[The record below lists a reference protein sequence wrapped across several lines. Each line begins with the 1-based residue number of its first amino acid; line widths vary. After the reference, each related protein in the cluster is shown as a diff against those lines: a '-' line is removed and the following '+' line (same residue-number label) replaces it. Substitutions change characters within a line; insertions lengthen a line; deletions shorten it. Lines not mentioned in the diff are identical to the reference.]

1 MERVILAGS
10 GFFIRDKFSFNQGIK
25 GDNYSMATPRFDGV
39 ELFLQIVESGNLTE
53 AAERLNLTRSA
64 VGKGLAR
71 LEARLGTCLLQRS
84 TRRQRLTEDGQ
95 AYYEHCLRALAE
107 LEAAESVLESGR
119 QQPRGRLRASLPLA
133 FGHHYA
139 APALWGLLDR
149 FAQLEIDISFSDR
162 LIDVA
167 QEGSDLAVRIGAL
180 PDTDRLS
187 ARRLG
192 EQAIGLAAAPAYL
205 RRVGRIECLEDL
217 AGHRGIAYR
226 CNAPR
231 LEWELNDAQGR
242 PHRARV
248 ASPLMMDDLQAVADA
263 AIAGV
268 GLAWL
273 PSWLIAHYVLRGQL
287 EAVLPSYREQPAPI
301 HVIWPTAAHMPA
313 KTRCAI
319 DALVAGTPSCLAGS

>member
-1 MERVILAGS
+1 MT
-10 GFFIRDKFSFNQGIK
+10 
-25 GDNYSMATPRFDGV
+25 TPRFDGV
-39 ELFLQIVESGNLTE
+39 ELFVQIVESGSLSA

-119 QQPRGRLRASLPLA
+119 HQPRGRLRASLPLA

-139 APALWGLLDR
+139 APALWGLMDR
-149 FAQLEIDISFSDR
+149 YPQLEIEISFSDR
-162 LIDVA
+162 MTDLV
-167 QEGSDLAVRIGAL
+167 QEGFDIAVRIGPL

-192 EQAIGLAAAPAYL
+192 EQVMGLAASPVYL
-205 RRVGRIECLEDL
+205 QRRGPIAFIEDL
-217 AGHRGIAYR
+217 SAHRGIAYR
-226 CNAPR
+226 SNSAHRSR
-231 LEWELNDAQGR
+231 L
-242 PHRARV
+242 V
-248 ASPLMMDDLQAVADA
+248 TPLVLDDLQAVADA

-273 PSWLIAHYVLRGQL
+273 PSWLIAHYALRGQL
-287 EAVLPSYREQPAPI
+287 AAVLADFREQPAPI
-301 HVIWPTAAHMPA
+301 HVIWPTAPHMPA

-319 DALVAGTPSCLAGS
+319 DALIAATPSCLAGS

>member
-1 MERVILAGS
+1 
-10 GFFIRDKFSFNQGIK
+10 
-25 GDNYSMATPRFDGV
+25 MATPRFDGV

-119 QQPRGRLRASLPLA
+119 QQPRGRLRASVPLA

-139 APALWGLLDR
+139 APALWGLMDR
-149 FAQLEIDISFSDR
+149 YPELEIEICFSDR
-162 LIDVA
+162 MIDLA
-167 QEGSDLAVRIGAL
+167 QDGFDMAVRIGPL

-192 EQAIGLAAAPAYL
+192 QQVMGLAASPAYVQ
-205 RRVGRIECLEDL
+205 RRGSIESIEDL
-217 AGHRGIAYR
+217 AAHRGIAYR
-226 CNAPR
+226 SNTTAHRSR
-231 LEWELNDAQGR
+231 L
-242 PHRARV
+242 
-248 ASPLMMDDLQAVADA
+248 ASPLVLDDLQAVADA

-273 PSWLIAHYVLRGQL
+273 PSWLIAHYALRGQL
-287 EAVLPSYREQPAPI
+287 QAVLPSYREQPAPI

-319 DALVAGTPSCLAGS
+319 DALVAATPSCLAGS

>member
-1 MERVILAGS
+1 
-10 GFFIRDKFSFNQGIK
+10 
-25 GDNYSMATPRFDGV
+25 MATPRFDGV

-119 QQPRGRLRASLPLA
+119 QQPRGRLRVSVPLA

-139 APALWGLLDR
+139 APALWALLDR
-149 FAQLEIDISFSDR
+149 YPELEIDICFSDR
-162 LIDVA
+162 MIDLV
-167 QEGSDLAVRIGAL
+167 QEGFDMAVRIGPL

-192 EQAIGLAAAPAYL
+192 QQAMGLAASPAYL
-205 RRVGRIECLEDL
+205 QRKGAIGSIEDL
-217 AGHRGIAYR
+217 AAHRGIAYR
-226 CNAPR
+226 SNTAQRSR
-231 LEWELNDAQGR
+231 L
-242 PHRARV
+242 
-248 ASPLMMDDLQAVADA
+248 ASPLIVDDLQAVADA

-273 PSWLIAHYVLRGQL
+273 PSWLIAHYALRGQL
-287 EAVLPSYREQPAPI
+287 QAVLPSYREQPAPI

-313 KTRCAI
+313 KTRCSI
-319 DALVAGTPSCLAGS
+319 DALVAATPSCLAGS

>member
-1 MERVILAGS
+1 
-10 GFFIRDKFSFNQGIK
+10 
-25 GDNYSMATPRFDGV
+25 MATPRFDGV

-119 QQPRGRLRASLPLA
+119 QQPRGRLRVSVPLA

-139 APALWGLLDR
+139 APALWALLDR
-149 FAQLEIDISFSDR
+149 YPELEIDLCFSDR
-162 LIDVA
+162 MIDLV
-167 QEGSDLAVRIGAL
+167 QEGFDMAVRIGPL

-192 EQAIGLAAAPAYL
+192 QQAMGLAASPAYL
-205 RRVGRIECLEDL
+205 QRKGAIGSIEDL
-217 AGHRGIAYR
+217 AAHRGIAYR
-226 CNAPR
+226 SNTAQRSR
-231 LEWELNDAQGR
+231 L
-242 PHRARV
+242 
-248 ASPLMMDDLQAVADA
+248 ASPLIVDDLQAVADA

-273 PSWLIAHYVLRGQL
+273 PSWLIAHYALRGQL
-287 EAVLPSYREQPAPI
+287 QAVLPSYREQPAPI

-319 DALVAGTPSCLAGS
+319 DALVAATPSCLAGS

>member
-1 MERVILAGS
+1 
-10 GFFIRDKFSFNQGIK
+10 
-25 GDNYSMATPRFDGV
+25 MATPRFDGV
-39 ELFLQIVESGNLTE
+39 ELFLQVVESGNLTE

-119 QQPRGRLRASLPLA
+119 QQPRGRLRVSVPLA

-139 APALWGLLDR
+139 APALWALMDSYPE
-149 FAQLEIDISFSDR
+149 LEIDLCFSDR
-162 LIDVA
+162 MIDLV
-167 QEGSDLAVRIGAL
+167 QEGFDIAVRIGPL

-192 EQAIGLAAAPAYL
+192 QQVMGLAASPAYL
-205 RRVGRIECLEDL
+205 QRKGAIESIEDL
-217 AGHRGIAYR
+217 AAHRGIAYR
-226 CNAPR
+226 SNTAQRSR
-231 LEWELNDAQGR
+231 L
-242 PHRARV
+242 V
-248 ASPLMMDDLQAVADA
+248 SPLILDDLQAVADA

-287 EAVLPSYREQPAPI
+287 QAVLPEYREQPAPI

>member
-1 MERVILAGS
+1 
-10 GFFIRDKFSFNQGIK
+10 
-25 GDNYSMATPRFDGV
+25 MATPRFDGV

-119 QQPRGRLRASLPLA
+119 QQPRGRLRASVPLA

-139 APALWGLLDR
+139 APALWGLMDR
-149 FAQLEIDISFSDR
+149 YPELEIEICFSDR
-162 LIDVA
+162 MIDLA
-167 QEGSDLAVRIGAL
+167 QDGFDMAVRIGPL

-192 EQAIGLAAAPAYL
+192 QQVMGLAASPAYL
-205 RRVGRIECLEDL
+205 QRRGGIESIQDL
-217 AGHRGIAYR
+217 AVHRGIAYR
-226 CNAPR
+226 SNTT
-231 LEWELNDAQGR
+231 
-242 PHRARV
+242 HRSHL
-248 ASPLMMDDLQAVADA
+248 ASPLVLDDLQAVADA
-263 AIAGV
+263 VIAGV

-273 PSWLIAHYVLRGQL
+273 PSWLIAHYALRGQL
-287 EAVLPSYREQPAPI
+287 QAVLPSYREQPAPI
-301 HVIWPTAAHMPA
+301 HVVWPTAVHMPA

>member
-1 MERVILAGS
+1 MT
-10 GFFIRDKFSFNQGIK
+10 
-25 GDNYSMATPRFDGV
+25 TPRFDGV

-71 LEARLGTCLLQRS
+71 LEARLGTSLLQRS

-139 APALWGLLDR
+139 APALWGLMDH
-149 FAQLEIDISFSDR
+149 FPQLEIEISFSDR
-162 LIDVA
+162 LIDLA
-167 QEGSDLAVRIGAL
+167 QEGFDLAVRIGEL

-192 EQAIGLAAAPAYL
+192 EQAIALAASPAYL
-205 RRVGRIECLEDL
+205 QRTARIDSIADL

-226 CNAPR
+226 CNAP
-231 LEWELNDAQGR
+231 
-242 PHRARV
+242 HRERV
-248 ASPLMMDDLQAVADA
+248 TSPLILDDLQAVADA

-287 EAVLPSYREQPAPI
+287 QAVLPDHREQPMPI
-301 HVIWPTAAHMPA
+301 HVIWPTATHMPA

>member
-1 MERVILAGS
+1 
-10 GFFIRDKFSFNQGIK
+10 
-25 GDNYSMATPRFDGV
+25 MATPRFDGV
-39 ELFLQIVESGNLTE
+39 ELFLQIVESGNLTA

-71 LEARLGTCLLQRS
+71 LEARLGTSLLQRS

-119 QQPRGRLRASLPLA
+119 QQPRGRLKASLPLA

-139 APALWGLLDR
+139 APALWGLMDQ
-149 FAQLEIDISFSDR
+149 FAQLEVEISFSDR
-162 LIDVA
+162 LIDLA
-167 QEGSDLAVRIGAL
+167 QEGFDLAVRIGAL

-192 EQAIGLAAAPAYL
+192 EQAIALAASPAYL
-205 RRVGRIECLEDL
+205 QRAGRIEAIEDL

-226 CNAPR
+226 CNAPYRER
-231 LEWELNDAQGR
+231 L
-242 PHRARV
+242 
-248 ASPLMMDDLQAVADA
+248 ASPLILDDLQAVADA

-287 EAVLPSYREQPAPI
+287 QAVLPEHREQPMPI
-301 HVIWPTAAHMPA
+301 HVIWPTATHMPA

-319 DALVAGTPSCLAGS
+319 DALVAGTPLCLAGS

>member
-1 MERVILAGS
+1 
-10 GFFIRDKFSFNQGIK
+10 
-25 GDNYSMATPRFDGV
+25 MATPRFDGV
-39 ELFLQIVESGNLTE
+39 ELFLQVVESGNLTE

-119 QQPRGRLRASLPLA
+119 QQPRGRLRVSVPLA

-139 APALWGLLDR
+139 APALWALMDSYPE
-149 FAQLEIDISFSDR
+149 LEIDLCFSDR
-162 LIDVA
+162 MIDLV
-167 QEGSDLAVRIGAL
+167 QEGFDIAVRIGPL

-192 EQAIGLAAAPAYL
+192 QQVMGLAASPAYL
-205 RRVGRIECLEDL
+205 QRKGAIESIEDL
-217 AGHRGIAYR
+217 AVHRGIAYR
-226 CNAPR
+226 SNTAQRSR
-231 LEWELNDAQGR
+231 L
-242 PHRARV
+242 
-248 ASPLMMDDLQAVADA
+248 ASPLIVDDLQAVADA

-273 PSWLIAHYVLRGQL
+273 PSWLIAHYALRGQL
-287 EAVLPSYREQPAPI
+287 QAVLPGYRDQPAPI
-301 HVIWPTAAHMPA
+301 HVIWPRAAHMPA

-319 DALVAGTPSCLAGS
+319 VALVAATPSCLAGS

>member
-1 MERVILAGS
+1 
-10 GFFIRDKFSFNQGIK
+10 
-25 GDNYSMATPRFDGV
+25 MATPRFDGV

-53 AAERLNLTRSA
+53 AAERLSLTRSA

-107 LEAAESVLESGR
+107 LEAAESVLASGR
-119 QQPRGRLRASLPLA
+119 QQPRGRLRVSVPLA

-139 APALWGLLDR
+139 APALWALLDR
-149 FAQLEIDISFSDR
+149 YPELEIDLCFSDR
-162 LIDVA
+162 MIDLV
-167 QEGSDLAVRIGAL
+167 QEGFDMAVRIGPL

-187 ARRLG
+187 ARLLG
-192 EQAIGLAAAPAYL
+192 QQVMGLAASPAYL
-205 RRVGRIECLEDL
+205 QRKGAIGSIEDL
-217 AGHRGIAYR
+217 AAHRGIAYR
-226 CNAPR
+226 SNTAQRSR
-231 LEWELNDAQGR
+231 L
-242 PHRARV
+242 
-248 ASPLMMDDLQAVADA
+248 ASPLIVDDLQAVADA

-273 PSWLIAHYVLRGQL
+273 PSWLIAHYALRGQL
-287 EAVLPSYREQPAPI
+287 QAVLPSYREQPAPI

-319 DALVAGTPSCLAGS
+319 DALVAATPSCLAGS

>member
-1 MERVILAGS
+1 
-10 GFFIRDKFSFNQGIK
+10 
-25 GDNYSMATPRFDGV
+25 MATPRFDGV

-119 QQPRGRLRASLPLA
+119 QQPRGRLRVSVPLA
-133 FGHHYA
+133 FGHHYV
-139 APALWGLLDR
+139 APALWALLDR
-149 FAQLEIDISFSDR
+149 YPELEIDICFSDR
-162 LIDVA
+162 MIDLV
-167 QEGSDLAVRIGAL
+167 QEGFDMAVRIGPL

-192 EQAIGLAAAPAYL
+192 QQAMGLAASPAYL
-205 RRVGRIECLEDL
+205 QRKGAIGSIEDL
-217 AGHRGIAYR
+217 AAHRGIAYR
-226 CNAPR
+226 SNTAQRSR
-231 LEWELNDAQGR
+231 L
-242 PHRARV
+242 
-248 ASPLMMDDLQAVADA
+248 ASPLIVDDLQAVADA

-273 PSWLIAHYVLRGQL
+273 PSWLIAHYALRGQL
-287 EAVLPSYREQPAPI
+287 QAVLPSYREQPAPI

-319 DALVAGTPSCLAGS
+319 DALVAATPSCLAGS

>member
-1 MERVILAGS
+1 MLS
-10 GFFIRDKFSFNQGIK
+10 
-25 GDNYSMATPRFDGV
+25 TPRFDGV
-39 ELFLQIVESGNLTE
+39 ELFVQIVESGSLSA

-139 APALWGLLDR
+139 APALWGLMDR
-149 FAQLEIDISFSDR
+149 YPQLEIDISFSDR
-162 LIDVA
+162 MTDLA
-167 QEGSDLAVRIGAL
+167 QEGFDIAVRIGPL

-192 EQAIGLAAAPAYL
+192 EQVMGLAASPAYL
-205 RRVGRIECLEDL
+205 QRRGAIECIDDL
-217 AGHRGIAYR
+217 SAHRGIAYR
-226 CNAPR
+226 SNTAHRSR
-231 LEWELNDAQGR
+231 LIT
-242 PHRARV
+242 
-248 ASPLMMDDLQAVADA
+248 PLVLDDLQAVADA

-273 PSWLIAHYVLRGQL
+273 PSWLIAHYALRGQL
-287 EAVLPSYREQPAPI
+287 EAVLADFREQPAPI
-301 HVIWPTAAHMPA
+301 HVIWPTAPHMPA

-319 DALVAGTPSCLAGS
+319 DALVAATPSCLAGS

>member
-1 MERVILAGS
+1 
-10 GFFIRDKFSFNQGIK
+10 
-25 GDNYSMATPRFDGV
+25 MATPRFDGV

-71 LEARLGTCLLQRS
+71 LEARLGTSLLQRS

-139 APALWGLLDR
+139 APALWGLMDH
-149 FAQLEIDISFSDR
+149 FPQLEIEISFSDR
-162 LIDVA
+162 LIDLA
-167 QEGSDLAVRIGAL
+167 QEGFDLAVRIGAL

-192 EQAIGLAAAPAYL
+192 SRRLPWRRHPPTCSAPVESNPSRTSPGIGAL
-205 RRVGRIECLEDL
+205 
-217 AGHRGIAYR
+217 
-226 CNAPR
+226 
-231 LEWELNDAQGR
+231 
-242 PHRARV
+242 
-248 ASPLMMDDLQAVADA
+248 
-263 AIAGV
+263 
-268 GLAWL
+268 
-273 PSWLIAHYVLRGQL
+273 
-287 EAVLPSYREQPAPI
+287 
-301 HVIWPTAAHMPA
+301 PTAAMPRTA
-313 KTRCAI
+313 
-319 DALVAGTPSCLAGS
+319 SGSPRR

>member
-1 MERVILAGS
+1 
-10 GFFIRDKFSFNQGIK
+10 
-25 GDNYSMATPRFDGV
+25 MATPRFDGV

-119 QQPRGRLRASLPLA
+119 QQPRGRLRVSVPLA

-139 APALWGLLDR
+139 APALWALIDSYPE
-149 FAQLEIDISFSDR
+149 LEIDLCFSDR
-162 LIDVA
+162 MIDLV
-167 QEGSDLAVRIGAL
+167 QEGFDIAVRIGPL

-192 EQAIGLAAAPAYL
+192 QQVMGLAASPAYL
-205 RRVGRIECLEDL
+205 QRKGAIESIEDL
-217 AGHRGIAYR
+217 AAHRGIAYR
-226 CNAPR
+226 SNTAQRSR
-231 LEWELNDAQGR
+231 L
-242 PHRARV
+242 
-248 ASPLMMDDLQAVADA
+248 ASPLIVDDLQAVADA

-273 PSWLIAHYVLRGQL
+273 PSWLIAHYALRGQL
-287 EAVLPSYREQPAPI
+287 QAVLPSYREQPAPI

-319 DALVAGTPSCLAGS
+319 DALVAATPSCLAGS

>member
-1 MERVILAGS
+1 
-10 GFFIRDKFSFNQGIK
+10 
-25 GDNYSMATPRFDGV
+25 MATPRFDGV

-119 QQPRGRLRASLPLA
+119 QQPRGRLRVSVPLA

-139 APALWGLLDR
+139 APALWALLDR
-149 FAQLEIDISFSDR
+149 YPELEIDLCFSDR
-162 LIDVA
+162 MIDLV
-167 QEGSDLAVRIGAL
+167 QEGFDMAVRIGPL

-192 EQAIGLAAAPAYL
+192 QQAMGLAASPAYL
-205 RRVGRIECLEDL
+205 QRKGAIESIEDL
-217 AGHRGIAYR
+217 AAHRGIAYR
-226 CNAPR
+226 SNTAQRSR
-231 LEWELNDAQGR
+231 L
-242 PHRARV
+242 V
-248 ASPLMMDDLQAVADA
+248 SPLILDDLQAVADA

-273 PSWLIAHYVLRGQL
+273 PSWLIAHYALRGQL
-287 EAVLPSYREQPAPI
+287 QAVLPSYREQPAPI

-319 DALVAGTPSCLAGS
+319 DALVAATPSCLAGS

>member
-1 MERVILAGS
+1 
-10 GFFIRDKFSFNQGIK
+10 
-25 GDNYSMATPRFDGV
+25 MATPRFDGV

-71 LEARLGTCLLQRS
+71 LEARLGTSLLQRS

-139 APALWGLLDR
+139 APALWALMDR
-149 FAQLEIDISFSDR
+149 FPQLEIEISFSDR
-162 LIDVA
+162 LIDLA
-167 QEGSDLAVRIGAL
+167 QEGFDLAVRIGAL

-192 EQAIGLAAAPAYL
+192 EQAIALAASPAYL
-205 RRVGRIECLEDL
+205 QRTPRIESIEDL
-217 AGHRGIAYR
+217 AVHRGIAYR
-226 CNAPR
+226 SNAS
-231 LEWELNDAQGR
+231 
-242 PHRARV
+242 HRERV
-248 ASPLMMDDLQAVADA
+248 ASPLILDDLQAVADA

-273 PSWLIAHYVLRGQL
+273 PSWLIAHHVLRGQL
-287 EAVLPSYREQPAPI
+287 QAVLPGHREQPMPI
-301 HVIWPTAAHMPA
+301 HVIWPTATHMPA

>member
-1 MERVILAGS
+1 
-10 GFFIRDKFSFNQGIK
+10 
-25 GDNYSMATPRFDGV
+25 MATPRFDGV

-119 QQPRGRLRASLPLA
+119 QQPRGRLRVSVPLA

-139 APALWGLLDR
+139 APALWALLDR
-149 FAQLEIDISFSDR
+149 YPELEIDLCFSDR
-162 LIDVA
+162 MIDLV
-167 QEGSDLAVRIGAL
+167 QEGFDIAVRIGPL

-192 EQAIGLAAAPAYL
+192 EQVMGLAASPAYL
-205 RRVGRIECLEDL
+205 QRKGAIESIEDL
-217 AGHRGIAYR
+217 AAHRGIAYR
-226 CNAPR
+226 SNTAQRSR
-231 LEWELNDAQGR
+231 L
-242 PHRARV
+242 
-248 ASPLMMDDLQAVADA
+248 ASPLILDDLQAVADA

-273 PSWLIAHYVLRGQL
+273 PSWLIAHYALRGQL
-287 EAVLPSYREQPAPI
+287 QAVLPSYREQPAPI

-319 DALVAGTPSCLAGS
+319 DALVAATPSCLAGS

>member
-1 MERVILAGS
+1 
-10 GFFIRDKFSFNQGIK
+10 
-25 GDNYSMATPRFDGV
+25 MATPRFDGV

-119 QQPRGRLRASLPLA
+119 QQPRGRLRASVPLA

-139 APALWGLLDR
+139 APALWGLMDR
-149 FAQLEIDISFSDR
+149 YPELEIEICFSDR
-162 LIDVA
+162 MIDLA
-167 QEGSDLAVRIGAL
+167 QDGFDMAVRIGPL

-192 EQAIGLAAAPAYL
+192 QQVMGLAASPAYVQ
-205 RRVGRIECLEDL
+205 RRGSIERIEDL
-217 AGHRGIAYR
+217 ATHRGIAYR
-226 CNAPR
+226 SNTTAHRSR
-231 LEWELNDAQGR
+231 L
-242 PHRARV
+242 
-248 ASPLMMDDLQAVADA
+248 ASPLVLDDLQAVADA

-273 PSWLIAHYVLRGQL
+273 PSWLIAHYALRGQL
-287 EAVLPSYREQPAPI
+287 QAVLPSYREQPAPI

-319 DALVAGTPSCLAGS
+319 DALVAATPSCLAGS

>member
-1 MERVILAGS
+1 
-10 GFFIRDKFSFNQGIK
+10 
-25 GDNYSMATPRFDGV
+25 MATPRFDGV

-71 LEARLGTCLLQRS
+71 LEARLGTSLLQRS

-139 APALWGLLDR
+139 APALWGLMDH
-149 FAQLEIDISFSDR
+149 FPQLEIEISFSDR
-162 LIDVA
+162 LIDLA
-167 QEGSDLAVRIGAL
+167 QEGFDLAVRIGEL

-192 EQAIGLAAAPAYL
+192 EQAIALAASPAYL
-205 RRVGRIECLEDL
+205 QRTARIDSIANL

-226 CNAPR
+226 CNAP
-231 LEWELNDAQGR
+231 
-242 PHRARV
+242 HRERV
-248 ASPLMMDDLQAVADA
+248 NSPLILDDLQAVADA

-287 EAVLPSYREQPAPI
+287 QAVLPDHREQPMPI
-301 HVIWPTAAHMPA
+301 HVIWPTATHMPA

>member
-1 MERVILAGS
+1 
-10 GFFIRDKFSFNQGIK
+10 
-25 GDNYSMATPRFDGV
+25 MATPRFDGV

-71 LEARLGTCLLQRS
+71 LEARLGTSLLQRS

-139 APALWGLLDR
+139 APALWALMDR
-149 FAQLEIDISFSDR
+149 FPQLEIEISFSDR
-162 LIDVA
+162 LIDLA
-167 QEGSDLAVRIGAL
+167 QEGFDLAVRIGAL

-192 EQAIGLAAAPAYL
+192 EQAIALAASPAYL
-205 RRVGRIECLEDL
+205 QRTPRIESIEDL
-217 AGHRGIAYR
+217 AVHRGIAYR
-226 CNAPR
+226 SNAS
-231 LEWELNDAQGR
+231 
-242 PHRARV
+242 HRERV
-248 ASPLMMDDLQAVADA
+248 ASPLILDDLQAVADA

-287 EAVLPSYREQPAPI
+287 QAVLPGHRERPMPI
-301 HVIWPTAAHMPA
+301 HVIWPTATHMPA

>member
-1 MERVILAGS
+1 
-10 GFFIRDKFSFNQGIK
+10 
-25 GDNYSMATPRFDGV
+25 MATPRFDGV

-119 QQPRGRLRASLPLA
+119 QQPRGRLRVSVPLA

-139 APALWGLLDR
+139 APALWALLDR
-149 FAQLEIDISFSDR
+149 YPELEIDLCFSDR
-162 LIDVA
+162 MIDLV
-167 QEGSDLAVRIGAL
+167 QEGFDMAVRIGPL

-192 EQAIGLAAAPAYL
+192 QQVMGLAASPAYL
-205 RRVGRIECLEDL
+205 QRKGAIGSIEDL
-217 AGHRGIAYR
+217 AAHRGIAYR
-226 CNAPR
+226 SNTAQRSR
-231 LEWELNDAQGR
+231 L
-242 PHRARV
+242 
-248 ASPLMMDDLQAVADA
+248 ASPLIVDDLQAVADA

-273 PSWLIAHYVLRGQL
+273 PSWLIAHYALRGQL
-287 EAVLPSYREQPAPI
+287 QAVLPSYREQPAPI

-319 DALVAGTPSCLAGS
+319 DALVAATPSCLAGS

>member
-1 MERVILAGS
+1 
-10 GFFIRDKFSFNQGIK
+10 
-25 GDNYSMATPRFDGV
+25 MATPRFDGV
-39 ELFLQIVESGNLTE
+39 ELFLQVVESGNLTE

-71 LEARLGTCLLQRS
+71 LEARLGTRLLQRS
-84 TRRQRLTEDGQ
+84 TRRQHLTEDGQ

-119 QQPRGRLRASLPLA
+119 QQPRGRLRASVPLA

-139 APALWGLLDR
+139 APALWGLMDR
-149 FAQLEIDISFSDR
+149 YPELEIEVCFSDR
-162 LIDVA
+162 MIDLV
-167 QEGSDLAVRIGAL
+167 QEGFDIAVRIGEL
-180 PDTDRLS
+180 PDTDRLN

-192 EQAIGLAAAPAYL
+192 EQAMGLAASPAYL
-205 RRVGRIECLEDL
+205 QRVGQIVSVDDL
-217 AGHRGIAYR
+217 TGHRGIAYR
-226 CNAPR
+226 ANNPNRSR
-231 LEWELNDAQGR
+231 LI
-242 PHRARV
+242 
-248 ASPLMMDDLQAVADA
+248 SPLVLDDLQAVADA

-287 EAVLPSYREQPAPI
+287 EAVLPGYREQPAPI
-301 HVIWPTAAHMPA
+301 HVVWPTAPHMPA

-319 DALVAGTPSCLAGS
+319 DALVAATPSCLAGS

>member
-1 MERVILAGS
+1 MS
-10 GFFIRDKFSFNQGIK
+10 
-25 GDNYSMATPRFDGV
+25 TPRFDGV
-39 ELFLQIVESGNLTE
+39 ELFLQVVESGSLSA

-95 AYYEHCLRALAE
+95 AYYEHCLRALSE

-139 APALWGLLDR
+139 APALWGLMDR
-149 FAQLEIDISFSDR
+149 YAELEIDICFCDR
-162 LIDVA
+162 MIDLA
-167 QEGSDLAVRIGAL
+167 QEGFDIAVRIGPL

-192 EQAIGLAAAPAYL
+192 EQVMGLTASPAYL
-205 RRVGRIECLEDL
+205 QRRERIERIEDL
-217 AGHRGIAYR
+217 ALHRGIAYR
-226 CNAPR
+226 SNNAHRSR
-231 LEWELNDAQGR
+231 L
-242 PHRARV
+242 V
-248 ASPLMMDDLQAVADA
+248 TPLVLDDLQAVADA

-273 PSWLIAHYVLRGQL
+273 PSWLIAHYALRGQL
-287 EAVLPSYREQPAPI
+287 EAVLPGYREQPAPI
-301 HVIWPTAAHMPA
+301 HVIWPTAPHMPA
-313 KTRCAI
+313 KIRCAI
-319 DALVAGTPSCLAGS
+319 DALVAATPSCLAGS

>member
-1 MERVILAGS
+1 
-10 GFFIRDKFSFNQGIK
+10 
-25 GDNYSMATPRFDGV
+25 MATPRFDGV

-53 AAERLNLTRSA
+53 AAERLSLTRSA

-119 QQPRGRLRASLPLA
+119 QQPRGRLRVSVPLA

-139 APALWGLLDR
+139 APALWALLDR
-149 FAQLEIDISFSDR
+149 YPELEIDLCFSDR
-162 LIDVA
+162 MIDLV
-167 QEGSDLAVRIGAL
+167 QEGFDMAVRIGPL

-187 ARRLG
+187 ARLLG
-192 EQAIGLAAAPAYL
+192 QQVMGLAASPAYL
-205 RRVGRIECLEDL
+205 QRKGAIGSIEDL
-217 AGHRGIAYR
+217 AAHRGIAYR
-226 CNAPR
+226 SNTAQRSR
-231 LEWELNDAQGR
+231 L
-242 PHRARV
+242 
-248 ASPLMMDDLQAVADA
+248 ASPLIVDDLQAVADA

-273 PSWLIAHYVLRGQL
+273 PSWLIAHYALRGQL
-287 EAVLPSYREQPAPI
+287 QAVLPSYREQPAPI

-319 DALVAGTPSCLAGS
+319 DALVAATPSCLAGS

>member
-1 MERVILAGS
+1 
-10 GFFIRDKFSFNQGIK
+10 
-25 GDNYSMATPRFDGV
+25 MATPRFDGV

-71 LEARLGTCLLQRS
+71 LEARLGTRLLQRS
-84 TRRQRLTEDGQ
+84 TRRQRLTEGGQ

-119 QQPRGRLRASLPLA
+119 QQPRGRLRASVPLA

-139 APALWGLLDR
+139 APALWGLMDR
-149 FAQLEIDISFSDR
+149 YPELEIEICFSDR
-162 LIDVA
+162 MIDLA
-167 QEGSDLAVRIGAL
+167 QEGFDLAVRIGPL

-192 EQAIGLAAAPAYL
+192 QQVMGLAASPAYVQ
-205 RRVGRIECLEDL
+205 RRGSIESIEDL
-217 AGHRGIAYR
+217 AAHRGIAYR
-226 CNAPR
+226 SNTTAHRSR
-231 LEWELNDAQGR
+231 L
-242 PHRARV
+242 
-248 ASPLMMDDLQAVADA
+248 ASPLVLDDLQAVADA

-273 PSWLIAHYVLRGQL
+273 PSWLIAHYALRGQL
-287 EAVLPSYREQPAPI
+287 QAVLPSYREQPAPI

-319 DALVAGTPSCLAGS
+319 DARVAATPSCLAGS

>member
-1 MERVILAGS
+1 
-10 GFFIRDKFSFNQGIK
+10 
-25 GDNYSMATPRFDGV
+25 MAIPRFDGV
-39 ELFLQIVESGNLTE
+39 ELFLHIVESGSLTA

-71 LEARLGTCLLQRS
+71 LESRLGTCLLQRS
-84 TRRQRLTEDGQ
+84 TRRQHLTEDGL

-133 FGHHYA
+133 FGQHYA
-139 APALWGLLDR
+139 APALWGLMDR
-149 FAQLEIDISFSDR
+149 FTELEIEISFSDR

-167 QEGSDLAVRIGAL
+167 QEGFDLAVRIGTL

-192 EQAIGLAAAPAYL
+192 EQATGLAASPVYL
-205 RRVGRIECLEDL
+205 QRMGRIDSVEDL
-217 AGHRGIAYR
+217 AAHRGIAYR
-226 CNAPR
+226 SNAP
-231 LEWELNDAQGR
+231 
-242 PHRARV
+242 HRV
-248 ASPLMMDDLQAVADA
+248 QLASPLILDDLQAVADA

-273 PSWLIAHYVLRGQL
+273 PSWLIAHYALRGQL
-287 EAVLPSYREQPAPI
+287 QAVLADHREQPMPI
-301 HVIWPTAAHMPA
+301 HVIWPTAPHMPA

-319 DALVAGTPSCLAGS
+319 DALVAATPSCLAGT

>member
-1 MERVILAGS
+1 MS
-10 GFFIRDKFSFNQGIK
+10 
-25 GDNYSMATPRFDGV
+25 TPRFDGV
-39 ELFLQIVESGNLTE
+39 ELFLHIVESGNLSA

-71 LEARLGTCLLQRS
+71 LEARLDTCLLQRS

-119 QQPRGRLRASLPLA
+119 QQPRGRLRASLPMA

-139 APALWGLLDR
+139 APALWGLMDR
-149 FAQLEIDISFSDR
+149 YPQLEIDICFSDR
-162 LIDVA
+162 MTDLT
-167 QEGSDLAVRIGAL
+167 QEGFDIAVRIGPL

-192 EQAIGLAAAPAYL
+192 EQVMGLTASPAYL
-205 RRVGRIECLEDL
+205 QRRGPIERIEDL
-217 AGHRGIAYR
+217 AAHRGIAYR
-226 CNAPR
+226 SNNAQRSR
-231 LEWELNDAQGR
+231 L
-242 PHRARV
+242 V
-248 ASPLMMDDLQAVADA
+248 TPLVLDDLQAVADA

-273 PSWLIAHYVLRGQL
+273 PSWLIAHYALRGQL
-287 EAVLPSYREQPAPI
+287 EAVLPGCREQPAPI
-301 HVIWPTAAHMPA
+301 HVIWPTAPHMPA

-319 DALVAGTPSCLAGS
+319 DALVAATPSCLAGS

>member
-1 MERVILAGS
+1 MH
-10 GFFIRDKFSFNQGIK
+10 FFIRDKFSADQGIK
-25 GDNYSMATPRFDGV
+25 GDNCIMATPRFDGV
-39 ELFLQIVESGNLTE
+39 ELFLQVVESGNLTE

-71 LEARLGTCLLQRS
+71 LEARLGTRLLQRS
-84 TRRQRLTEDGQ
+84 TRRQHLTEDGQ

-119 QQPRGRLRASLPLA
+119 QQPRGRLRASVPLA

-149 FAQLEIDISFSDR
+149 YAELEIEVCFSDR
-162 LIDVA
+162 TIDLT
-167 QEGSDLAVRIGAL
+167 QEGFDIAVRIGPL

-192 EQAIGLAAAPAYL
+192 EQAMGLAASPAYL
-205 RRVGRIECLEDL
+205 QRVGHIESIDDL
-217 AGHRGIAYR
+217 AGRREIAYR
-226 CNAPR
+226 TNT
-231 LEWELNDAQGR
+231 
-242 PHRARV
+242 PHRSRLIA
-248 ASPLMMDDLQAVADA
+248 PLVLDDLQAVADA

-287 EAVLPSYREQPAPI
+287 EAVLPGYREQPSPI
-301 HVIWPTAAHMPA
+301 HVIWPTAPHMPA

-319 DALVAGTPSCLAGS
+319 DALVAATPSCLAGS

>member
-1 MERVILAGS
+1 
-10 GFFIRDKFSFNQGIK
+10 
-25 GDNYSMATPRFDGV
+25 MATPRFDGV
-39 ELFLQIVESGNLTE
+39 ELFLQVVESGNLTE

-119 QQPRGRLRASLPLA
+119 QQPRGRLRVSVPLA

-139 APALWGLLDR
+139 APALWALMDSYPE
-149 FAQLEIDISFSDR
+149 LEIDLCFSDR
-162 LIDVA
+162 MIDLV
-167 QEGSDLAVRIGAL
+167 QDGFDIAVRIGPL

-192 EQAIGLAAAPAYL
+192 QQVMGLAASPAYL
-205 RRVGRIECLEDL
+205 QRKGAIESIEDL
-217 AGHRGIAYR
+217 AAHRGIAYR
-226 CNAPR
+226 SNTAQRSR
-231 LEWELNDAQGR
+231 L
-242 PHRARV
+242 V
-248 ASPLMMDDLQAVADA
+248 SPLILDDLQAVADA

-273 PSWLIAHYVLRGQL
+273 PSWLIAHYALRGQL
-287 EAVLPSYREQPAPI
+287 QAVLPSYREQPAPI

-319 DALVAGTPSCLAGS
+319 DALVAATPSCLAGS

>member
-1 MERVILAGS
+1 MH
-10 GFFIRDKFSFNQGIK
+10 FFIRDKFSVDKGIK
-25 GDNYSMATPRFDGV
+25 GDNCIMATPRFDGV
-39 ELFLQIVESGNLTE
+39 ELFLQVVESGNLTE

-71 LEARLGTCLLQRS
+71 LEARLGTRLLQRS
-84 TRRQRLTEDGQ
+84 TRRQHLTEDGQ

-119 QQPRGRLRASLPLA
+119 QQPRGRLRASVPLA

-139 APALWGLLDR
+139 APALWGLMDR
-149 FAQLEIDISFSDR
+149 YPELEIEISFADR
-162 LIDVA
+162 MIDLV
-167 QEGSDLAVRIGAL
+167 QEGFDIAVRIGPL

-192 EQAIGLAAAPAYL
+192 EQSVGLAASPAYL
-205 RRVGRIECLEDL
+205 QRVGRIESIDDL

-226 CNAPR
+226 TNT
-231 LEWELNDAQGR
+231 L
-242 PHRARV
+242 HRSRV
-248 ASPLMMDDLQAVADA
+248 VSTLVLDDLQAVADA

-287 EAVLPSYREQPAPI
+287 EAVLPGFREQPSPI
-301 HVIWPTAAHMPA
+301 HVIWPTAPHMPA

-319 DALVAGTPSCLAGS
+319 DALVAATPSCLAGS

>member
-1 MERVILAGS
+1 
-10 GFFIRDKFSFNQGIK
+10 
-25 GDNYSMATPRFDGV
+25 MATPRFDGV

-119 QQPRGRLRASLPLA
+119 QQPRGRLRASVPLA

-139 APALWGLLDR
+139 APALWGLMER
-149 FAQLEIDISFSDR
+149 YPELEIEICFSDR
-162 LIDVA
+162 IIDLA
-167 QEGSDLAVRIGAL
+167 QEGFDLAVRIGTL

-192 EQAIGLAAAPAYL
+192 QQAMGLAASPAYL
-205 RRVGRIECLEDL
+205 QRRWSIESIEDL
-217 AGHRGIAYR
+217 TVHRGIAYR
-226 CNAPR
+226 SNTTHRSR
-231 LEWELNDAQGR
+231 L
-242 PHRARV
+242 
-248 ASPLMMDDLQAVADA
+248 ASPLVLDDLQAVADA
-263 AIAGV
+263 VIAGV

-273 PSWLIAHYVLRGQL
+273 PSWLIAHYGLRGQL
-287 EAVLPSYREQPAPI
+287 QAVLPSYREQPAPI
-301 HVIWPTAAHMPA
+301 HVVWPTAVHMPA

>member
-1 MERVILAGS
+1 
-10 GFFIRDKFSFNQGIK
+10 
-25 GDNYSMATPRFDGV
+25 MATPRFDGV

-71 LEARLGTCLLQRS
+71 LEARLGTSLLQRS

-139 APALWGLLDR
+139 APALWGLMDR
-149 FAQLEIDISFSDR
+149 FPQLEIEISFSDR
-162 LIDVA
+162 LIDLA
-167 QEGSDLAVRIGAL
+167 QEGFDLAVRIGAL

-192 EQAIGLAAAPAYL
+192 EQAIALAASPAYL
-205 RRVGRIECLEDL
+205 QRTPRIDSIDDL

-226 CNAPR
+226 SN
-231 LEWELNDAQGR
+231 G
-242 PHRARV
+242 PHRERV
-248 ASPLMMDDLQAVADA
+248 ASPLILDDLQAVADA

-287 EAVLPSYREQPAPI
+287 QAVLPGHREQPMPI
-301 HVIWPTAAHMPA
+301 HVIWPTATHMPA

>member
-1 MERVILAGS
+1 
-10 GFFIRDKFSFNQGIK
+10 
-25 GDNYSMATPRFDGV
+25 MATPRFDGV

-119 QQPRGRLRASLPLA
+119 QQPRGRLRVSVPLA

-139 APALWGLLDR
+139 APALWALMDSYPE
-149 FAQLEIDISFSDR
+149 LEIDLCFSDR
-162 LIDVA
+162 MIDLV
-167 QEGSDLAVRIGAL
+167 QEGFDIAVRIGPL

-192 EQAIGLAAAPAYL
+192 QQVMGLAASPAYL
-205 RRVGRIECLEDL
+205 QRKGAIESIEDL
-217 AGHRGIAYR
+217 AAHRGIAYR
-226 CNAPR
+226 SNTAQRSR
-231 LEWELNDAQGR
+231 L
-242 PHRARV
+242 V
-248 ASPLMMDDLQAVADA
+248 SPLILDDLQAVADA

-273 PSWLIAHYVLRGQL
+273 PSWLIAHYALRGQL
-287 EAVLPSYREQPAPI
+287 QAVLPSYREQPAPI

-319 DALVAGTPSCLAGS
+319 DALVAATPSCLAGS

>member
-1 MERVILAGS
+1 
-10 GFFIRDKFSFNQGIK
+10 
-25 GDNYSMATPRFDGV
+25 MATPRFDGV

-119 QQPRGRLRASLPLA
+119 QQPRGRLRVSVPLA

-139 APALWGLLDR
+139 APALWALIDSYPE
-149 FAQLEIDISFSDR
+149 LEIDLCFSDR
-162 LIDVA
+162 MIDLV
-167 QEGSDLAVRIGAL
+167 QEGFDIAVRIGPL

-192 EQAIGLAAAPAYL
+192 QQVMGLAASPAYL
-205 RRVGRIECLEDL
+205 QRKGAIGSIEDL
-217 AGHRGIAYR
+217 AAHRGIAYR
-226 CNAPR
+226 SNTAQRSR
-231 LEWELNDAQGR
+231 L
-242 PHRARV
+242 
-248 ASPLMMDDLQAVADA
+248 ASPLIVDDLQAVADA

-273 PSWLIAHYVLRGQL
+273 PSWLIAHYALRGQL
-287 EAVLPSYREQPAPI
+287 QAVLPSYREQPAPI

-319 DALVAGTPSCLAGS
+319 DALVAATPSCLAGS

>member
-1 MERVILAGS
+1 
-10 GFFIRDKFSFNQGIK
+10 
-25 GDNYSMATPRFDGV
+25 MATPRFDGV

-71 LEARLGTCLLQRS
+71 LEARLGTRLLQRS

-119 QQPRGRLRASLPLA
+119 QQPRGRLRASVPLA

-139 APALWGLLDR
+139 APALWGLMDR
-149 FAQLEIDISFSDR
+149 YPELEIEICFSDR
-162 LIDVA
+162 MIDLA
-167 QEGSDLAVRIGAL
+167 QEGFDLAVRIGPL

-192 EQAIGLAAAPAYL
+192 QQVMGLAASPAYVQ
-205 RRVGRIECLEDL
+205 RRGSIESIEDL
-217 AGHRGIAYR
+217 AAHRGIAYR
-226 CNAPR
+226 SNTTAHHSR
-231 LEWELNDAQGR
+231 L
-242 PHRARV
+242 
-248 ASPLMMDDLQAVADA
+248 ASPLVLDDLQAVADA

-273 PSWLIAHYVLRGQL
+273 PSWLIAHYALRGQL
-287 EAVLPSYREQPAPI
+287 QAVLPSYREQPAPI

-319 DALVAGTPSCLAGS
+319 DALVAATPSCLAGS

>member
-1 MERVILAGS
+1 MS
-10 GFFIRDKFSFNQGIK
+10 
-25 GDNYSMATPRFDGV
+25 TPRFDGV
-39 ELFLQIVESGNLTE
+39 ELFLQVVESGSLSA

-95 AYYEHCLRALAE
+95 AYYEHCLRALSE

-139 APALWGLLDR
+139 APALWGLMDR
-149 FAQLEIDISFSDR
+149 YAQLEIEICFSDR
-162 LIDVA
+162 IIDLA
-167 QEGSDLAVRIGAL
+167 QEGFDIAVRIGPL

-192 EQAIGLAAAPAYL
+192 EQVMGLAASPAYL
-205 RRVGRIECLEDL
+205 QRTGRIERIEDL
-217 AGHRGIAYR
+217 ALHRGIAYR
-226 CNAPR
+226 SNNAHRSR
-231 LEWELNDAQGR
+231 L
-242 PHRARV
+242 V
-248 ASPLMMDDLQAVADA
+248 TPLVLDDLQAVADA

-273 PSWLIAHYVLRGQL
+273 PSWLIAHYALRGQL
-287 EAVLPSYREQPAPI
+287 EAVLPGYREQPAPI
-301 HVIWPTAAHMPA
+301 HVIWPTAPHMPA
-313 KTRCAI
+313 KIRCAI
-319 DALVAGTPSCLAGS
+319 DALVAATPSCLAGS